1 VLTKTLIIDKRK
13 EISIKYKK
21 LIEDSDNTVIISRSL
36 HTSLKL
42 IQDEEPDLIIISDS
56 IEEPLPDFCSR
67 IRVLTYNMRP
77 VIIALSKSSE
87 INDKLE
93 TLKSG
98 ADDFISEPVNSEEFK
113 MRIKAHLRREFES
126 NIDLKTKLPNN
137 NYSKKILK
145 RLTKN
150 NEHWAAL
157 LISIENF
164 DKYKEMYTELASDK
178 LIQTYCAI
186 INSALSKEDYFG
198 HYEDSK
204 FLIITNPIKVEKLAS
219 FLVFAF
225 DSVAEKF
232 YTEEDKKR
240 GYIILDNDE
249 KIGRRCEF
257 VATTIGIISSDIE
270 NFTSVEHIISSLK
283 HIHSMAKLPSG
294 SNYML
299 ERQKISTP
307 DAIVE
312 KKYNNKILV
321 IENDESLALLLR
333 TSLELEGYN
342 VIENNNQKPGVI
354 ILDSGDNM
362 IGLEL
367 CKKIKEN
374 NELAN
379 SKIIVTS
386 NYHDKTLI
394 LNSGA
399 DLYLPK
405 PYELSQLLKWVK
417 HFVEELNS

>member
-1 VLTKTLIIDKRK
+1 MVL
-13 EISIKYKK
+13 E
-21 LIEDSDNTVIISRSL
+21 
-36 HTSLKL
+36 
-42 IQDEEPDLIIISDS
+42 
-56 IEEPLPDFCSR
+56 
-67 IRVLTYNMRP
+67 
-77 VIIALSKSSE
+77 
-87 INDKLE
+87 ND
-93 TLKSG
+93 

-198 HYEDSK
+198 HYGDSK

-307 DAIVE
+307 AFRASPPAAAVTFP
-312 KKYNNKILV
+312 
-321 IENDESLALLLR
+321 R
-333 TSLELEGYN
+333 T
-342 VIENNNQKPGVI
+342 VWKP
-354 ILDSGDNM
+354 
-362 IGLEL
+362 
-367 CKKIKEN
+367 
-374 NELAN
+374 
-379 SKIIVTS
+379 
-386 NYHDKTLI
+386 
-394 LNSGA
+394 
-399 DLYLPK
+399 LPM
-405 PYELSQLLKWVK
+405 P
-417 HFVEELNS
+417 